1 MDEYVQFNSLSYLK
15 PIFKY
20 NTYNDGYEQYV
31 IYILNH
37 FKYRMSY
44 AYIGNTSSLL
54 YYPFYRLLPYGISNT
69 VYSILFWLL
78 FCWLFKKAGQYSWNS
93 ILILLCFFPLVMQV
107 LHDGGPVKMALLAY
121 PLTAIFLRKLVT
133 SISSNRKVLFAVL
146 LSLLWFIALE
156 DKVFFVYLFPGVLLF
171 AVALLPEEY
180 LSVTILKQNL
190 KYLMVSLALFAVLG
204 AVLLFSTV
212 KGGAD
217 NTLFYITS
225 VIGANRALLPNL
237 TTAVKERWY
246 VFLAFFRYLDF
257 PYYANRNVFMVYN
270 SLRFWLCV
278 AAGGIVVIVLLEY
291 RKIGTR
297 LENAPRGR
305 QILLLL
311 SLLSLV
317 VTFVLFGSTRLGHH
331 YVFIW
336 VPILAMV
343 FSVEQTKPIVYK
355 RINNLFLVY
364 SMVSLLLVVFSK
376 PIINNSSDLSGE
388 IYHDLDS
395 LNSRGGY
402 IINYSSWN
410 GYFIREL
417 DPRKQEIVTF
427 LIHADRNIKDE
438 SGRLTMFSKEYH
450 MPVINVSEYPDTQD
464 SLRKLFPEVKSMQHV
479 STQTHNHS
487 IDILYFDGNNEKA
500 GR

>member
-15 PIFKY
+15 PLFKY
-20 NTYNDGYEQYV
+20 NTYNDGYDQYV

-44 AYIGNTSSLL
+44 AYIGNTSSVL
-54 YYPFYRLLPYGISNT
+54 YYPFYKLLPYNISNT
-69 VYSILFWLL
+69 VYSILFWGL

-93 ILILLCFFPLVMQV
+93 TLILLCFFPLVMQV
-107 LHDGGPVKMALLAY
+107 LHDGGPIKVALLAY
-121 PLTAIFLRKLVT
+121 PLTAILFRKIVT
-133 SISSNRKVLFAVL
+133 AIGANKKILFSVL
-146 LSLLWFIALE
+146 LGLLWFIALE

-171 AVALLPEEY
+171 AVALLPDEH
-180 LSVTILKQNL
+180 LSVTILKENL
-190 KYLMVSLALFAVLG
+190 KYLMVSLALFAALG

-212 KGGAD
+212 KETAG
-217 NTLFYITS
+217 NTSFYITS
-225 VIGANRALLPNL
+225 VIGANKVLLPNL
-237 TTAVKERWY
+237 TTALKERWY

-257 PYYANRNVFMVYN
+257 PYYANRNVFMAYN
-270 SLRFWLCV
+270 SVRFWLCV
-278 AAGGIVVIVLLEY
+278 TAGGIVVVVLLKY
-291 RKIGTR
+291 RKIGASI
-297 LENAPRGR
+297 ENAQRSR

-317 VTFVLFGSTRLGHH
+317 VTFVLFGGTRLGHH

-343 FSVEQTKPIVYK
+343 FSVERTKPVVYK
-355 RINNLFLVY
+355 RIDNLFLFY
-364 SMVSLLLVVFSK
+364 SMASLLLVVFSK
-376 PIINNSSDLSGE
+376 PIINNSPDLSGE

-427 LIHADRNIKDE
+427 LIRADRNIKNE
-438 SGRLTMFSKEYH
+438 SARLTAFSKGHH

-464 SLRKLFPEVKSMQHV
+464 SVRKLFPAVKSMQHLNL
-479 STQTHNHS
+479 QTHLHD
-487 IDILYFDGNNEKA
+487 IDILYF
-500 GR
+500 